1 MYYRSRIELK
11 KELKIYKVWAY
22 VATAI
27 IALFLVGTVCQWLYD
42 DGEAA
47 CGKGEYN
54 PATMECIRK

>member
-1 MYYRSRIELK
+1 MYYKSRIELK
-11 KELKIYKVWAY
+11 KELRVYKVWAY

-27 IALFLVGTVCQWLYD
+27 IALFIIGTVFQWLYD

-47 CGKGEYN
+47 CGKNQYN